1 MHHRPPAPGANP
13 LRRDAD
19 RTRTRLR
26 AAFALACLVA
36 VICGVAVGR
45 TAWTDAGRD
54 AAETA
59 RHRHSVTA
67 VTVDETTYQAGTGPS
82 THSVTVARA
91 TWRDPARRVHTGTV
105 PVPAATR
112 RGDAVSL
119 WTDDHGNAAT
129 APPGTPDIA
138 LNAIGFGTGAFVGIA
153 LAAGGVLYARLRLVN
168 ARSAQEWEREWECV
182 EPAWSGR
189 LRPGQGA
196 GDD

>member
-1 MHHRPPAPGANP
+1 
-13 LRRDAD
+13 
-19 RTRTRLR
+19 
-26 AAFALACLVA
+26 AFVLACMVA
-36 VICGVAVGR
+36 VFCGVAVGR

-54 AAETA
+54 AAEAA

-67 VTVDETTYQAGTGPS
+67 VTVGETTYRAGAGPS
-82 THSVTVARA
+82 THPVTVARA
-91 TWRDPARRVHTGTV
+91 TWRDPARRVHTETV

-119 WTDDHGNAAT
+119 WTDDHGNAAA
-129 APPGTPDIA
+129 APPGTIDIA
-138 LNAIGFGTGAFVGIA
+138 LNAIGLGAGASVGIA

-168 ARSAQEWEREWECV
+168 ARSAQEWEREWETV